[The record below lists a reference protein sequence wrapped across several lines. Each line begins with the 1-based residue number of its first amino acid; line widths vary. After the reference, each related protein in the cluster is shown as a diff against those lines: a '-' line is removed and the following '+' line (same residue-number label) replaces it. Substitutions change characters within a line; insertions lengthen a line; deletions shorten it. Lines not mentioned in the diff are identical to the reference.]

1 MSSDED
7 GLLLMHRSSLMSE
20 SCRRLQ
26 VAAVVVGVGLWIV
39 ACSSETSTSPARQSP
54 VDTGNRMDIHASMS
68 LSESGPE
75 PGESFASP
83 PASAIPAGTRVPDI
97 RGMEFEDGVKALRTL
112 GMDFGLVTARTDTA
126 KQWVVLEQSPEAG
139 DQPLRGGMISMTV
152 SMGPG
157 RAGIAGVGGVACR
170 PERDDIDEPYCLGKA
185 FRY

>member
-1 MSSDED
+1 M
-7 GLLLMHRSSLMSE
+7 RCPSLVSG
-20 SCRRLQ
+20 SYQPLQ
-26 VAAVVVGVGLWIV
+26 VVAVVVVGSLIV
-39 ACSSETSTSPARQSP
+39 ACSSASSSSRQSS
-54 VDTGNRMDIHASMS
+54 VDTGNRMDIHASRS
-68 LSESGPE
+68 PSERGPE

-97 RGMEFEDGVKALRTL
+97 RGMEFEDAVTALRTL

-126 KQWVVLEQSPEAG
+126 KLWVVLEQSPGPG
-139 DQPLRGGMISMTV
+139 DQPSLGGRVSMTV

-157 RAGIAGVGGVACR
+157 GDGIAGVGGVACR